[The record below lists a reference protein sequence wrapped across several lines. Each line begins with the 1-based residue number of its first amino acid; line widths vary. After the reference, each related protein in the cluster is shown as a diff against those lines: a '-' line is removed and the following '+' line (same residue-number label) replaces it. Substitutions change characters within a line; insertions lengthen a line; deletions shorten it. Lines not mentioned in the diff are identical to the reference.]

1 MSSWHGVNNMRKVL
15 LIIGVVL
22 ALVSAGGVFLFLQST
37 RPTVLEVPVA
47 VTDIRAGEV
56 IRSDLFRLTRL
67 SNVDAQTASKWVTFA
82 EWKQADGKVTTSD
95 IRAGF
100 PIAKA
105 QIDPNSS
112 SAFETRLSLALT
124 GTNDYYVVVPVKPD
138 EVGTYLQPG
147 DRIDLILNLSEA
159 IGIDEKGKVLDAKGI
174 EASETITQSALA
186 PISKLVMQNLPIL
199 RLERARVTAAS
210 GQQAQTAQTQ
220 AVTLGDIKRLYL
232 KVDRD
237 QLEVLSFV
245 LNTGKR
251 TFAVRAAMGSD
262 AALPSDGVTWDDFA
276 RWFFAQRA
284 EKPQPFNVASPY
296 EPPESPAEAPK

>member
-1 MSSWHGVNNMRKVL
+1 MRKVL
-15 LIIGVVL
+15 LILGVVL
-22 ALVSAGGVFLFLQST
+22 AIISAGGVFLFLQST

-105 QIDPNSS
+105 QIDPDSS
-112 SAFETRLSLALT
+112 AAFETRLSLALT
-124 GTNDYYVVVPVKPD
+124 GTNEYYIVVPVKPD
-138 EVGTYLQPG
+138 EVGTYLQQG
-147 DRIDLILNLSEA
+147 DRIDLILNLDEA
-159 IGIDEKGKVLDAKGI
+159 IGMDEEGKVLNAKAI
-174 EASETITQSALA
+174 EASETVTQSAQA

-199 RLERARVTAAS
+199 RLERARVATAS
-210 GQQAQTAQTQ
+210 GQPAQAQVA
-220 AVTLGDIKRLYL
+220 TLGDIKRLYI

-251 TFAVRAAMGSD
+251 TFAVRAAISSD
-262 AALPSDGVTWDDFA
+262 AALPTDGVTWDDFA

-284 EKPQPFNVASPY
+284 EKPQPFNVVSPY
-296 EPPESPAEAPK
+296 ATPETPETPK